1 MRALDALRKPPA
13 TIPADASIADAARLM
28 DGQVVG
34 ALVVMDGD
42 RPAGVV
48 TDRDL
53 VVRALARDVPANARV
68 DAVMSPGVIALAADA
83 DLRDALPIL
92 RSHAIRRLPVV
103 EDGKIVG
110 MLTTDDLL
118 VDLVA
123 DLGDVVRPITGQVV
137 FGYPEPENMPARPGV
152 G

>member
-1 MRALDALRKPPA
+1 MRARDAIRKPPVP
-13 TIPADASIADAARLM
+13 IPADASIASAARLM
-28 DGQVVG
+28 DGHVVG

-42 RPAGVV
+42 RPVGVV

-53 VVRALARDVPANARV
+53 VVRGLAKDVPADARV
-68 DAVMSPGVIALAADA
+68 DAVMSAGVVALKAD
-83 DLRDALPIL
+83 DDVRQALPIF
-92 RSHAIRRLPVV
+92 RSNAIRRLPVV
-103 EDGKIVG
+103 DGGTIVG
-110 MLTTDDLL
+110 MLTADDLL

-137 FGYPEPENMPARPGV
+137 FGYPEHSDLPVRPGS